1 MGVMYLEYISWVSAV
16 ENFQSFYIWNTWTS
30 YSFPL
35 LTGRIAFALL
45 SSLYSL
51 LKVSIM
57 FTLHNDFNLDPEGK
71 IFKDI
76 WNMGTNY
83 MENKFYFY
91 EMNGS
96 EATFICFD
104 FYSELDKFGLFFI
117 SLLPQTIKI
126 FRFYILLQE

>member
-1 MGVMYLEYISWVSAV
+1 
-16 ENFQSFYIWNTWTS
+16 
-30 YSFPL
+30 
-35 LTGRIAFALL
+35 
-45 SSLYSL
+45 
-51 LKVSIM
+51 M
-57 FTLHNDFNLDPEGK
+57 FTLHHDFNLDPEGK